1 MATSRDIQE
10 VIAKLS
16 SDRAKPREEGIKLLN
31 TWLEG
36 ERSIGF
42 CRLLAKNT
50 ARIKPDEIPH
60 AETWPFLITLLM
72 KCVELEISGS
82 KKRPPKLL
90 IAKTLRTAIQCA
102 EDPKFGG
109 KLLLL
114 SVVKQLF
121 NHIWDVIKDVPN
133 FHSEYSSVLRLLLA
147 VKEYRYQMRKR
158 VYCCLVVLYMKKVV
172 MSISI
177 KTNTQFSSKEELFRH
192 ILTFHVLLENPPGD
206 FPSNIM
212 DDIVGG
218 FIEIFSNIRDEGK
231 ISRKLMDCINT
242 YLIKDGPNL
251 GCQAFE
257 IHSSI
262 QEFMMRCWL
271 TTHDR
276 GLKNSFI
283 IYARIQ
289 LKLNRSLPEGSLL
302 IEQFLDVVAKELD
315 QGSVA
320 GTCTL
325 WNDTSRDE
333 KVGSFGSTQK
343 GLMEL
348 AAAVFYQAC
357 TNGSKKLLNEKR
369 LKMED
374 ATVRLKDALMKGS
387 WLWNGAFSF
396 LIRNYGNCMNKS
408 LLIDWFEVACQSLQ
422 RILNNSVTSNSYEAL
437 LWLLRALQELS
448 PILVLPNLKESSKDQ
463 LLTSDE
469 AVQIRNNW
477 NVVSTSLMHSLPT
490 FSNATPVVDAALVLL
505 GNMIVREQAG
515 AAAAPQDMWDLMIF
529 KQKPS
534 RSALY
539 FISCYFSRKSVQ
551 GDLRDALHIRRS
563 LLRVTMELVNF
574 EEPICLSEDDVT
586 LIPAAVFSLCAGS
599 VANLPNSG
607 GMTYLSEE
615 NKEKVVF
622 LAEGD
627 DQKFLAEVIECSVE
641 ALSAMENGSIE
652 VKLEQ
657 HHGIRL
663 PQQVKQPLIH
673 EMEDYIATL
682 VASEECVKKLM
693 LADLVNFCSLL
704 CNWIYISIFVR
715 LNEMKPAC
723 MTKMHDFVSKLLD
736 LIACKVEEKCN
747 EIKDCAFVGLSSVFD
762 ASGASVSAFQC
773 LLSCPL
779 FSLPKEST
787 SNYELLE
794 VVIRSTENILAA
806 LTKLYA
812 VVSSYASASNSEI
825 RAHGISPSSFT
836 YLPGFSPMD
845 ESGAQIVDMDLDIDD
860 GSKNAESF
868 GAGGSNKVVS
878 FSPSQWKLKLVSII
892 SAFFSLSPPLTWQ
905 TLFDMIEKENDDK
918 VSENILYNL
927 CKYFH
932 GSAGSFSSLVS
943 LVINIMGTNV
953 GVKLYS
959 VNILSA
965 IHALLATLLS
975 ISSRSK
981 LVDDVQ
987 YSRITVPEENLSSL
1001 AGLVNE
1007 VAETGLPD
1015 WFARITLID
1024 CICNFVLLEPHV
1036 AQVMIGR
1043 LLALLQDTDYRVRLF
1058 LAKKVGILFQ
1068 TWDGHDELF
1077 HDICSNFGFY
1087 MVRTSKEKLIK
1098 AKDVLTCG
1106 PPSMLVMETALI
1118 TLAHLALYS
1127 EEIEN
1132 EAVFMICVV
1141 AAIDPSQRKLTYAL
1155 LDNLS
1160 QQLKYPSRTKYLDE
1174 LIGSIIARWVA
1185 CEVSL
1190 LALTEVQD
1198 LFVNL
1203 SEPKLFMLYCC
1214 PWLLP
1219 PLILKRDF
1227 SSLNWVSKVNCF
1239 SFPELERDELIKKNM
1254 VSIISFLLSLT
1265 SSCADPEMPSFTKDT
1280 VVLSVQTIVDGF
1292 FEMDESPK
1300 TVGVVDKINIFR
1312 PDRVFK
1318 FLVEIHYQ
1326 ITIAIHPRHKC
1337 HRLSAIEALIQI
1349 IGHRATVSSTSN
1361 YIFNILGQL
1370 IDKQSLQDQCCRI
1383 LSTLLE
1389 VFKVDCKKDV
1399 ICVLGEQ
1406 LQFLVSKLVACCI
1419 PSVNKGGRGEGPSS
1433 RVITLLHQ
1441 LTVDADISLSD
1452 YIRELEPFPEIDCLE
1467 RMRKYHEEL
1476 CKTYTSRDR
1485 FLMFVRRSLY
1495 LPKGLLP
1502 WSLRALH
1509 RNLREIVFQET
1520 SVTNKYGDGH
1530 CWSCDPEVVTAVWNL
1545 VHLCNSSEADD
1556 MSGLLA
1562 DFISRVGIGD
1572 PYRVVFHLP
1581 GDSTAKHLLHPSSD
1595 GTSKE
1600 AGFCCDTSV
1609 SEEVVVTLLK
1619 LLKKFLSDDSA
1630 KTVDLTSRTLKG
1642 ILSTDRGQGALL
1654 HLTSFE
1660 RSVIAVHSKGANL
1673 QVVEKLLLD
1682 SPNSGNSNIAQ
1693 VPFFSSARIS
1703 SQMAAFHT
1711 VMPRASCIELGI
1723 CILSRLLTN
1732 VYHQQKG
1739 YQEKD
1744 RDWCYLVNFEVP
1756 ELDWIHW
1763 LSMTKALRNMTWTLT
1778 VSWFHCVWFSRPNRI
1793 HGVNVPKLI
1802 FFCETLPLNIRFV
1815 VGLLFEEGDIHGVVE
1830 FSGKRIGVAFVSSM
1844 KHNSLTAEKKYG
1856 NDISLD
1862 DSSLWC
1868 TSSKTYDT
1876 WICLLVHSLIGF
1888 CNDIILRLCQD
1899 IVLLKSEVAELLFAN
1914 VLVDLA
1920 GKKFDFCKPISTK
1933 VEENIFSKSN
1943 NLIKSVQLLLSA
1955 MNSLRSF
1962 YATEKARSTPTT
1974 ARNGKPSSST
1984 KSRGTSEKLKER
1996 SVNSSPLSS
2005 LWEKVYWLSIDYLV
2019 VAEAAIRCGS
2029 YFTAIMYVEHW
2040 CEEQFNGLTLG
2051 CPDFSHKEQLPQHIE
2066 LLVGAVTQINEPD
2079 SVYGIIQSHK
2089 LKSQLVTCEHEGN
2102 WSKALEYY
2110 DLLVRFPAVQQPG
2123 SLASKTLST
2132 YLHFPHGE
2140 EDKMSN
2146 WKCYK
2151 GLMRS
2156 LQKTGCTHVLDTYGH
2171 GLTSQIG
2178 YLQNDS
2184 EFTELQ
2190 YEAAW
2195 RAGNWDFS
2203 LFTSGIDSQ
2212 HSRQYMTRFNES
2224 LHSCLRALQEG
2235 DAGEFC
2241 TNLTDSKKELVLSI
2255 SNTSRESTEHIYS
2268 TIVRLQMLDHLGMA
2282 WDLHWK
2288 PVLQTEERS
2297 DLQPQKKFLDPIIP
2311 TKVQM
2316 ESLDAVWSCIL
2327 RQAQLHMN
2335 LLEPFIA
2342 FRRVMLQIL
2351 GCKES
2356 MAEHLLQSASTL
2368 RKGSRFSLATAAL
2381 HELKQLLCQPE
2392 LQTSHVYFLGRLEE
2406 AKVLR
2411 AQGQHE
2417 MAISLAR
2424 YILSNYQMRE
2434 LASSVYRLVGKW
2446 LAETCSS
2453 NSRTILEQYLK
2464 HSVELI
2470 ESNKSRDRTCM
2481 SRQCQTYFQLAH
2493 YTDGLFKSY
2502 EERLASNEWQ
2512 AAMRLRKHKTKELD
2526 ALIRRLKGSTKG
2538 DKTDYSIKIQELQ
2551 KQLTMDREEAEKLE
2565 DDRDSFLSL
2574 ALEGY
2579 EHCLVI
2585 GGKYDLRVVFR
2596 LVSLWFSLYTRQ
2608 SVVKAM
2614 HSTVKEV
2621 QSYKFIPL
2629 VYQIASRLGSSKD
2642 GQGSNSFQLAL
2653 VSLLKKMAIDHPYH
2667 TLFQLL
2673 ALANGDRI
2681 KDKQR
2686 SRNSFIVDMD
2696 KKLAAENLLNELS
2709 AHHGAILRQMKQ
2721 MVEIYIKLAELETKK
2736 EETNKRIPLPRD
2748 VRSLRQLELV
2758 PVVTANIPVDHSCQY
2773 KEGSFPH
2780 FSGLADSVMV
2790 MNGINA
2796 PKVIECFGSDGRK
2809 YRQLAKSGN
2818 DDLRQDAVMEQFF
2831 GLVNTFLQNHRDTWR
2846 RKLGIRT
2853 YKVVPFTPSAGVL
2866 EWVDRTIPLGEYL
2879 LGSSRNGGAHARYG
2893 IGDWSFLQCREHMA
2907 NEKDKRKAFLRVCD
2921 NFRPVMHHFF
2931 LERFLQPADWFERR
2945 LSYTRSV
2952 AASSMVGYIVG
2963 LGDRHSMNILIDQ
2976 ATAEVVHIDLGV
2988 AFEQGL
2994 MLKTPERVP
3003 FRLTRDV
3010 IDGMGITGVEGVFR
3024 RCCEETLSV
3033 MRTNKEALLTI
3044 IEVFIHDPL
3053 YKWALSPLKALQRQK
3068 ETDYDTGSSMEGSQD
3083 AYEGNKDAA
3092 RATLRVKQKLD
3103 GYEDGEM
3110 RSVQGQ
3116 VQQLIQD
3123 AIDTDRLCQMFPG
3136 WGAWL

>member
-615 NKEKVVF
+615 NKEKF

-1160 QQLKYPSRTKYLDE
+1160 QQLKYPSRTK
-1174 LIGSIIARWVA
+1174 
-1185 CEVSL
+1185 
-1190 LALTEVQD
+1190 
-1198 LFVNL
+1198 
-1203 SEPKLFMLYCC
+1203 
-1214 PWLLP
+1214 
-1219 PLILKRDF
+1219 
-1227 SSLNWVSKVNCF
+1227 
-1239 SFPELERDELIKKNM
+1239 

-1682 SPNSGNSNIAQ
+1682 SPNS
-1693 VPFFSSARIS
+1693 
-1703 SQMAAFHT
+1703 
-1711 VMPRASCIELGI
+1711 
-1723 CILSRLLTN
+1723 
-1732 VYHQQKG
+1732 
-1739 YQEKD
+1739 
-1744 RDWCYLVNFEVP
+1744 
-1756 ELDWIHW
+1756 
-1763 LSMTKALRNMTWTLT
+1763 
-1778 VSWFHCVWFSRPNRI
+1778 
-1793 HGVNVPKLI
+1793 
-1802 FFCETLPLNIRFV
+1802 
-1815 VGLLFEEGDIHGVVE
+1815 
-1830 FSGKRIGVAFVSSM
+1830 
-1844 KHNSLTAEKKYG
+1844 G